1 MNIPRVFELT
11 EDEQHVIEYALLLLY
26 GKLKPDMA
34 IVQHLGHERVL
45 AVLNDLQNRIGS
57 DGTYV

>member
-1 MNIPRVFELT
+1 VNRVFDLT
-11 EDEQHVIEYALLLLY
+11 EDEQHVIEYALLLLG

-34 IVQHLGHERVL
+34 VVQHLGHERVL
-45 AVLNDLQNRIGS
+45 EILESLQNRIGS